1 MKREHLV
8 SNFTMVVLAK
18 QVPDTK
24 NITGEAM
31 KKDGTVNRSALPAIF
46 NPEDINALE
55 MALQVKEQFGGTVNV
70 ISMGPP
76 AAVAVLKEALYRGAD
91 NGYLISDRAFAG
103 SDTLATSFAL
113 KQAIRTKFPEVDIVF
128 CGRQAIDGDTAQVG
142 PQTAEKLNITQVTY
156 VEKIE
161 SLTEKQI
168 KVRKLIDDGSEIV
181 EAPLPVLLTV
191 TDTANEPRPFIA
203 KRLLKYRR
211 AATDFGLHE
220 LLPKYPQFKTT
231 EELKS
236 LLIEKGIFIE
246 MWNAED
252 IGADPTQI
260 GFAGSP
266 TMVKKIESIT
276 LTGQGF
282 TEIEPT
288 DEGIKDFVAEL
299 IEDHTW

>member
-1 MKREHLV
+1 M
-8 SNFTMVVLAK
+8 SNFNMVVLAK

-46 NPEDINALE
+46 NPEDLNALE
-55 MALQVKEQFGGTVNV
+55 MALQVKAQYGGTVN
-70 ISMGPP
+70 ILSMGPP
-76 AAVAVLKEALYRGAD
+76 AAVSVLKDALYRGAD

-113 KQAIRTKFPEVDIVF
+113 KQAISTKFPGVDIVF

-142 PQTAEKLNITQVTY
+142 PQTAEKLNITQITY
-156 VEKIE
+156 VEQIS
-161 SLTEKQI
+161 SLSEKRI

-203 KRLLKYRR
+203 KRLLKYRK
-211 AATDFGLHE
+211 AASDFGLHE
-220 LLPKYPQFKTT
+220 LLHNYPQFKTT
-231 EELKS
+231 EELKGW
-236 LLIEKGIFIE
+236 LIEKGMFIE

-252 IGADPTQI
+252 IGADPDQI

-282 TEIEPT
+282 TEIRPT

-299 IEDHTW
+299 IVDHTW

>member
-1 MKREHLV
+1 MPAYK
-8 SNFTMVVLAK
+8 MVVLAK

-31 KKDGTVNRSALPAIF
+31 KADGTVNRAALPAVF
-46 NPEDINALE
+46 NPEDLHALE
-55 MALQVKEQFGGTVNV
+55 MALQVKEQYGGTVTV

-76 AAVAVLKEALYRGAD
+76 SAVEVLKDALYRGTD
-91 NGYLISDRAFAG
+91 RVFLISDRAFAG

-113 KQAIRTKFPEVDIVF
+113 KQAIQTKLPDIDIVF

-142 PQTAEKLNITQVTY
+142 PQTAEKLDIAQVTY
-156 VEKIE
+156 VESIE
-161 SLTEKQI
+161 HLEKKNI

-191 TDTANEPRPFIA
+191 TDTANEPRPYMA
-203 KRLLKYRR
+203 KRLLKYRK
-211 AATDFGLHE
+211 AATQFGLHE
-220 LLPKYPQFKTT
+220 LLSKDPKFK
-231 EELKS
+231 EPEALKKH
-236 LLIEKGIFIE
+236 LAEKGIFIE

-252 IGADPTQI
+252 IGADPGQI

-266 TMVKKIESIT
+266 TMVKKIQSIT
-276 LTGQGF
+276 LTGTGF
-282 TEIEPT
+282 KEIPPT

-299 IEDHTW
+299 IEDHVW